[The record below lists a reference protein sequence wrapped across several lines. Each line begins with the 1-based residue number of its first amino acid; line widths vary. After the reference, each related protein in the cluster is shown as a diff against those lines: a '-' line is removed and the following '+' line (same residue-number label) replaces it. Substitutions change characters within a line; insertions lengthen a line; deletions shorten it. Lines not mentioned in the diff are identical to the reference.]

1 MLRVFLVTTVASV
14 LLENKGGAVLPARAQ
29 SFASLGFGLVWFG
42 RGVVRRLA
50 ALFRLFKC

>member
-29 SFASLGFGLVWFG
+29 SFAWVWFGLVWEG
-42 RGVVRRLA
+42 RGAEARSSV
-50 ALFRLFKC
+50 